1 MAITSGLTGSLS
13 WKGNLINGA
22 YNMSV
27 PQRID
32 TLDKTTYAD
41 GAGGYR
47 RFMTGLKGA
56 TASADCKL
64 NTSDVA
70 NLTLGD
76 EGMLICTQ
84 STGEAVYGTAI
95 LDSKSPGVPH
105 DGLNTEALTFTFDGT
120 FLNT

>member
-1 MAITSGLTGSLS
+1 MAITSGLTGTLS

-27 PQRID
+27 PQQVD
-32 TLDKTTYAD
+32 KLDKTTYAD
-41 GAGGYR
+41 GVGGYR
-47 RFMTGLKGA
+47 RFMTGFKEA

-64 NTSDVA
+64 DNADVA

-84 STGEAVYGTAI
+84 STGKAVYGTAI
-95 LDSKSPGVPH
+95 LYSKSSGVPH